1 MIQVLIGLTGAD
13 AHEGASAGAAGLSLG
28 SHDRVALTGPNG
40 SGKTTLLDLI
50 RGHLPPDLPVLVME
64 QEVGDDKADEWLR
77 TFRDLPGDGWTA
89 VLHDYSQIEG
99 LYMHRY
105 LLRPVSSKAKEVS
118 PIYLYY
124 GS

>member
-1 MIQVLIGLTGAD
+1 MTQVLIGPTGAD

-40 SGKTTLLDLI
+40 FGKTTLLNLI

-77 TFRDLPGDGWTA
+77 AFRDLPGDGRKA
-89 VLHDYSQIEG
+89 VLHDYLQITCTDTF
-99 LYMHRY
+99 
-105 LLRPVSSKAKEVS
+105 
-118 PIYLYY
+118 
-124 GS
+124 